1 MLIAIWAQDI
11 NHLIGKGGVL
21 PWHLPNDLKFFKEQ
35 TLGKTVVMGRKT
47 YAGLNY
53 KPLPNRHNI
62 IITRQKTAFE
72 SDYDQS
78 DVELTDSIDN
88 ILALAEK
95 EDVIIMG
102 GYSVY
107 RLFWPYISELRVTT
121 INHEFDG
128 DVYFNPDLDD
138 FESYEVI
145 EGIVDDKNKYP
156 HKFVFY
162 RKKGEV

>member
-11 NHLIGKGGVL
+11 NHLIGKGGKL

-35 TLGKTVVMGRKT
+35 TVGKTVVMGRKT
-47 YAGLNY
+47 YAGLDY

-62 IITRQKTAFE
+62 IITRQKSPFA
-72 SDYDQS
+72 SDYDQT

-102 GYSVY
+102 GHSIY

-121 INHEFDG
+121 T
-128 DVYFNPDLDD
+128 V
-138 FESYEVI
+138 SYTHLTLPTNREV
-145 EGIVDDKNKYP
+145 
-156 HKFVFY
+156 
-162 RKKGEV
+162 

>member
-1 MLIAIWAQDI
+1 MLIAIWAQDT
-11 NHLIGKGGVL
+11 NHLIGKGGKL
-21 PWHLPNDLKFFKEQ
+21 PWHLPNDLKFFKDQ
-35 TLGKTVVMGRKT
+35 TVGKTVVMGRKT
-47 YAGLNY
+47 YAGLDY

-62 IITRQKTAFE
+62 IITRQKSPFE
-72 SDYDQS
+72 SKYDQT

-102 GYSVY
+102 GHSIY

-121 INHEFDG
+121 INHEFVG
-128 DVYFNPDLDD
+128 DVHFDPNLDD
-138 FESYEVI
+138 FEAYEVI
-145 EGIVDDKNKYP
+145 EGMVDEKNAYP

-162 RKKGEV
+162 RKVDEN

>member
-1 MLIAIWAQDI
+1 M
-11 NHLIGKGGVL
+11 
-21 PWHLPNDLKFFKEQ
+21 
-35 TLGKTVVMGRKT
+35 
-47 YAGLNY
+47 
-53 KPLPNRHNI
+53 
-62 IITRQKTAFE
+62 
-72 SDYDQS
+72 

-102 GYSVY
+102 GQSIY

-128 DVYFNPDLDD
+128 DVHFDPNLDD
-138 FESYEVI
+138 FEAYEVI
-145 EGIVDDKNKYP
+145 EGVVDEKNAYP

-162 RKKGEV
+162 RKEDED